1 MKKYND
7 YLNQVNNKN
16 SQVGATLADDMLD
29 HVSGGAAWGR
39 LWIRIIIIIRR

>member
-7 YLNQVNNKN
+7 FKNQLVESKN
-16 SQVGATLADDMLD
+16 VGSTLADDMLD

-39 LWIRIIIIIRR
+39 LWIRIIIVIR